1 MLNDENEAIAE
12 AFLSANP
19 EFSLVPANEVLNQ
32 QQIKVDTG
40 NYLKLLPHL
49 HGTDG
54 FFAAVFERKAEA
66 TKADKAAAEQDA
78 KVPVVSE
85 IAASEK
91 ILKPKAEK
99 PKTTKPKTT
108 KKALPK

>member
-1 MLNDENEAIAE
+1 M
-12 AFLSANP
+12 SANP

-40 NYLKLLPHL
+40 KYLKLLPHL

-66 TKADKAAAEQDA
+66 TNKSIANKAAAEQDA

-85 IAASEK
+85 MAASEK
-91 ILKPKAEK
+91 ILKPKAAK

-108 KKALPK
+108 KKASSK